1 MNETI
6 LHIILFLTGGM
17 FGLMV
22 TALLSVSRQA
32 DMQRQIGEL
41 IDENQ
46 HLKRRGRKPKAK
58 KGGDANSKSST

>member
-1 MNETI
+1 M
-6 LHIILFLTGGM
+6 TGGM

-22 TALLSVSRQA
+22 TALLSVNRQA

-46 HLKRRGRKPKAK
+46 HLKRRGRKPKPKRKPTRRRNA
-58 KGGDANSKSST
+58 

>member
-6 LHIILFLTGGM
+6 LHIILFMTGGM

-22 TALLSVSRQA
+22 TALLSVGRQA

-46 HLKRRGRKPKAK
+46 HLKRRGRKPKPKRKPTRRRNA
-58 KGGDANSKSST
+58 

>member
-6 LHIILFLTGGM
+6 LHIILFVTGSM
-17 FGLMV
+17 VGLMITGLL
-22 TALLSVSRQA
+22 TAGRQA

-46 HLKRRGRKPKAK
+46 HLKRRGRKPKPKRKPTRRRNA
-58 KGGDANSKSST
+58 

>member
-6 LHIILFLTGGM
+6 LHIILFMTGGM

-22 TALLSVSRQA
+22 TALLSVNRQA

-46 HLKRRGRKPKAK
+46 HLKSRGRKPKPKRKPTRRRNA
-58 KGGDANSKSST
+58 